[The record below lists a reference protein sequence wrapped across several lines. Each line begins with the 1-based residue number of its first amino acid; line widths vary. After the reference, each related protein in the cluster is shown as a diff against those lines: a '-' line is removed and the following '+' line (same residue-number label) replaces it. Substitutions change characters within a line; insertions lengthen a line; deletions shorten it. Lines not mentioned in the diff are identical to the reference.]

1 MADETGQAGGRPNF
15 PKMEEE
21 MAAYWEKKNIF
32 ERSVEERP
40 EGKTFVFYDG
50 PPFATGTPH
59 YGHILQSVIKDVIP
73 RAAALGLG
81 LPWAAGRDPGR
92 KGIEPRH
99 QARGRGVRDRG
110 IHERVPPVRLSVRQ
124 GMESVHRAPRA
135 MGGYGA
141 CVPDGR

>member
-50 PPFATGTPH
+50 QPFATGTPH

-73 RAAALGLG
+73 RYKTMQGFRVPRRWGWDCHG
-81 LPWAAGRDPGR
+81 LPVEILVEKELNLA
-92 KGIEPRH
+92 
-99 QARGRGVRDRG
+99 
-110 IHERVPPVRLSVRQ
+110 
-124 GMESVHRAPRA
+124 
-135 MGGYGA
+135 
-141 CVPDGR
+141 